1 MQLNGELENAFN
13 KQVTL
18 EMEAS
23 IVYRQLAVEMEVL
36 DLPGIAQ
43 WFRAQSEEEIVH
55 CEKFIK
61 HMTDR
66 DAHPVFQAIS
76 EVNIRVAS
84 VLEAFEAALAHEQ
97 KVSEAIRDL
106 YRQSQSEAD
115 VDSLPLLYWFIEEQL
130 EEESTVSEIIGRVKL
145 ISDDGPGLLRLDAE
159 LGQRVAKVQPAE

>member
-1 MQLNGELENAFN
+1 MQLKGDLEKAFN
-13 KQVTL
+13 EQVTL

-23 IVYRQLAVEMEVL
+23 IVYRQLAIEMEAL
-36 DLPGIAQ
+36 DLPGIAE

-76 EVNIRVAS
+76 AVTVSVNS

-97 KVSEAIRDL
+97 KVSAAIREL
-106 YRQSQSEAD
+106 YRQSQAEAD

-159 LGQRVAKVQPAE
+159 LGQRQAKVEPAE